1 MLTRRHLR
9 IKTMQALYAYVQS
22 DLNDAQLG
30 LRRLEDSV
38 KAIHDLYLFELRI
51 FWHFKHFLAERLEI
65 EQAKQFPN
73 RLREAQL
80 QHILELPFLV
90 QLVEDDEITKSWEQH
105 RIHWGESVDVLRKIF
120 FAYWAELGETTIWNS
135 PELQSE
141 EVQIAHLRQFYR
153 DFLANNDDL
162 HQHYEAISMH
172 WSDDL
177 DAAQMMAVQTMQ
189 NARKG
194 RTLMVPLVKNAEDG
208 EFAKELFVHTLRHKE
223 EWQQRMAKKAKQ
235 WDFERMAPVDRTIV
249 QMALS
254 EIVAFPQI
262 PTKVS
267 IDEAIELAKQ
277 YGSPK
282 AASFVNGIL
291 DAVLADLKAEGRIQ
305 KIGRGLVGA

>member
-30 LRRLEDSV
+30 LRRLEDSI
-38 KAIHDLYLFELRI
+38 KAINDLYLYELRI
-51 FWHFKHFLAERLEI
+51 FWHFNHFLEERLEI

-80 QHILELPFLV
+80 QHFLKLPFLA
-90 QLVEDDEITKSWEQH
+90 QLVADDSITKAWEQH

-120 FAYWAELGETTIWNS
+120 FTYWSEFGETLMWNS
-135 PELQSE
+135 PELQTDE
-141 EVQIAHLRQFYR
+141 AQITHLRQFYR
-153 DFLANNDDL
+153 DFLANNEDL
-162 HQHYEAISMH
+162 QQHYEAINMH

-189 NARKG
+189 NARKN
-194 RTLMVPLVKNAEDG
+194 RPVLVPLIKNAEDG
-208 EFAKELFVHTLRHKE
+208 EFAKELFVHTLRHQT
-223 EWQQRMAKKAKQ
+223 EWQERMAKKAKQ
-235 WDFERMAPVDRTIV
+235 WDFDRMAPVDRSIV

-254 EIVAFPQI
+254 EVVAFPQI
-262 PTKVS
+262 PVKVS

-291 DAVLADLKAEGRIQ
+291 DAVVTDLKSEGRIQ
-305 KIGRGLVGA
+305 KLGRGLIGS